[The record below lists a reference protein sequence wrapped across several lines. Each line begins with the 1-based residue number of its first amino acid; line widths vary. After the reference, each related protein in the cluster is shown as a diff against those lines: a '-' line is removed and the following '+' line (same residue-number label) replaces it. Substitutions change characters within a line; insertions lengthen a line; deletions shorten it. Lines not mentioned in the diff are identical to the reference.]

1 VSRPLDR
8 SRLPALAARE
18 RDTFLRTHPA
28 CRAAYAAAAGS
39 LLGGVPMPWMSRWP
53 TPFPIYLE
61 RATGAEAVDVDGNVY
76 VDFCL
81 GDSAAMAGH
90 APAAVQGAVA
100 EQAGLGLAR
109 MLPGAGDARVGAELA
124 RRFGLPRWQFALSA
138 TDANRFALRLAREAT
153 GRDKVLVFTH
163 CYHGTVD
170 DTLAG
175 LVDGRTV
182 ARTDAVGSV
191 LDPALTSRAVEFND
205 LAGVEAALDRGDVAC
220 VLTEPALTNVGIVL
234 PDPGFLD
241 GLRRLTED
249 AGALLI
255 IDETHTWCVGPGGYT
270 AAHGLRPD
278 MLTIGKAIGGGVPAA
293 AYGMTAELAER
304 LATPRLD
311 ANGVPRTKGVGGT
324 LAGNALS
331 LAAIGATLAEVL
343 TEPAFARM
351 TETATRFAAGVRAVL
366 DDLDVG
372 WHVTQLGCRVE
383 YQFRASAPRSGGAA
397 AASADRELDRL
408 LHLYL
413 VNRGV
418 LLTPFHAMALM
429 CPGTMDEQVDR
440 HTDVFAQALA
450 ELYPR

>member
-1 VSRPLDR
+1 MSRPLDR

-18 RDTFLRTHPA
+18 RDTFVRTHPA
-28 CRAAYAAAAGS
+28 SRTAHAAASDS

-53 TPFPIYLE
+53 TPHPIYLDH
-61 RATGAEAVDVDGNVY
+61 ANGAEMVDVDGNDY

-90 APAAVQGAVA
+90 APAAVRRAVA
-100 EQAGLGLAR
+100 EQAGLGVAR
-109 MLPGAGDARVGAELA
+109 MLPGASDALVGAELA

-138 TDANRFALRLAREAT
+138 TDANRFALRLAREVT

-182 ARTDAVGSV
+182 ARTDAVGTV
-191 LDPALTSRAVEFND
+191 VDPALTSRAVEFND
-205 LAGVEAALDRGDVAC
+205 LAGVEAALASGDVAC

-234 PDPGFLD
+234 PEPGFLD
-241 GLRRLTED
+241 ALQQLTRA

-278 MLTIGKAIGGGVPAA
+278 LLTIGKALGGGVPAA
-293 AYGMTAELAER
+293 AYGMSAPLAER
-304 LATPRLD
+304 LATPGLD
-311 ANGVPRTKGVGGT
+311 AAGVPRTKGVGGT

-331 LAAIGATLAEVL
+331 LAAVRATLSEVL
-343 TEPAFARM
+343 TASAFARM
-351 TETATRFAAGVRAVL
+351 TETATRFAEGVRAVL
-366 DDLDVG
+366 ADLDVG

-418 LLTPFHAMALM
+418 LLTPFHGMALM
-429 CPGTMDEQVDR
+429 CPATTNEQVDR
-440 HTDVFAQALA
+440 HTAAFADALA
-450 ELYPR
+450 ELYAA